1 MQEQAQ
7 IGWLPAR
14 TEHSAKLS
22 KIQIA
27 NLCCGLFGVQIV
39 WALQNANTSRIF
51 QTLGARI
58 DELPLLWIAGP
69 IAGLLVQPIIG
80 EWSDRTWGRWGRRR
94 PFMIVGAVLSA
105 AALVAMARA
114 ETVWSAALALWLLT
128 CSINVV
134 MEPFR
139 ALMGDSA
146 PAEGRDEAFATQ
158 VLFIGAGAVFAS
170 ILPWILVRW
179 GIVAPSGTQG
189 QMAPSVRASF
199 DIGALGLLL
208 TVMWTV
214 ATTRERP
221 PEHIAGV
228 PAKDGRPIDQS
239 RRSKFMRRGAAW
251 VAGGAG
257 IALLNA
263 ATAQRREGY
272 LLAATIAL
280 FGAFH
285 WLAAQSAKDGRNPL
299 VTIASEV
306 IGMPRAMRRL
316 AVVQFF
322 TWFGLFALW
331 VYAVPAIAERF
342 YGNPPAGTLRYEEA
356 ANWVGILFAAYNGV
370 AALAALTLPVIAAR
384 LGRRRTHAL
393 CLVAGAV
400 GLAGFVA
407 APDPRLLWISVFAIG
422 CAWASILAIPYAIV
436 AAVVPPERMGI
447 YMGIHNVFLVLPQ
460 LAGAALL
467 GPFVASALHG
477 HTAGVFLI
485 GATAM
490 LVASA
495 FTLTIPAID

>member
-1 MQEQAQ
+1 MSPTRRKSA
-7 IGWLPAR
+7 AR
-14 TEHSAKLS
+14 LS

-51 QTLGARI
+51 QTLGAQI

-94 PFMIVGAVLSA
+94 PFMVVGALLSA

-114 ETVWSAALALWLLT
+114 GTVWSAVLALWLLT
-128 CSINVV
+128 CSINIV

-139 ALMGDSA
+139 ALMGDLA
-146 PAEGRDEAFATQ
+146 PAEIRDEGFATQ

-170 ILPWILVRW
+170 ILPWILVHW
-179 GIVAPSGTQG
+179 GFAAPSGPQG
-189 QMAPSVRASF
+189 EMAPSVKASF
-199 DIGALGLLL
+199 NIGALGLLL

-214 ATTRERP
+214 ITTRERP
-221 PEHIAGV
+221 PEPIIAG
-228 PAKDGRPIDQS
+228 PANHRQIDHF
-239 RRSKFMRRGAAW
+239 RRSKFIRRGAAW
-251 VAGGAG
+251 VACGAS
-257 IALLNA
+257 IALIDA
-263 ATAQRREGY
+263 VTVQRREGY
-272 LLAATIAL
+272 LLAAVVAL
-280 FGAFH
+280 FGALH

-331 VYAVPAIAERF
+331 VYAVPAIAQRF
-342 YGNPPAGTLRYEEA
+342 YGNPTAGSLSYEKA

-370 AALAALTLPVIAAR
+370 AALVALILPVIAAR
-384 LGRRRTHAL
+384 FGRRRTHAL
-393 CLVAGAV
+393 CLVAGAA
-400 GLAGFVA
+400 GLAGFA
-407 APDPRLLWISVFAIG
+407 GAPDPELLWISVIAIG

-467 GPFVASALHG
+467 GPLVGSALHG
-477 HTAGVFLI
+477 NMVGVFLI
-485 GATAM
+485 AAAMMLGAS
-490 LVASA
+490 V